1 METKLVEAYFIQKET
16 FYHSFEVPV
25 DMPQDEV
32 HDYILEREEDFWNEA
47 RSCQDLST
55 SLDEITSDYFG
66 DEAEQLRESGD
77 FIAWE
82 DEEDVE
88 D

>member
-1 METKLVEAYFIQKET
+1 METKLVEVYIKQSET

-32 HDYILEREEDFWNEA
+32 EEYILEREEDFWNVA
-47 RSCQDLST
+47 RSCDNVETNLEEVST
-55 SLDEITSDYFG
+55 NFPN
-66 DEAEQLRESGD
+66 EAEQLRESGD

>member
-1 METKLVEAYFIQKET
+1 METKLVEAFIKQSET

-25 DMPQDEV
+25 DMPRDEV
-32 HDYILEREEDFWNEA
+32 EEYILEIEEHFWNVA
-47 RSCQDLST
+47 RSCDDVETNLEEVST
-55 SLDEITSDYFG
+55 SYLPN
-66 DEAEQLRESGD
+66 EAEQLRESGD

-82 DEEDVE
+82 DEENVE